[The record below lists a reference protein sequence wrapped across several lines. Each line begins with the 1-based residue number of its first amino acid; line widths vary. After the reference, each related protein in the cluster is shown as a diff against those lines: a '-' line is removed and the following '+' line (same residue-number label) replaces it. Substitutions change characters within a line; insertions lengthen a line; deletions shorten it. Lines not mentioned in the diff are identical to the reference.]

1 MADFLNGFRYAL
13 GGFRLLGHPAI
24 RTIMLTPLMINIVLF
39 ALIIVY
45 GTNVFSELLNGLIQQ
60 WAWLAWFT
68 WLIWPLFL
76 LLLLGIV
83 FFSFTVVANLIAAP
97 FNGYLATAVEGAL
110 GVTNS
115 KAVPPSAGLVME
127 FRSAMGS
134 ELEKMQFFFVR
145 GVPLLFLFVIPV
157 LQLVAPL
164 LWFIYAI
171 WMIALEYI
179 EIPLGNHGNSFA
191 DVRALASDSRSLVL
205 GFGCG
210 VLVLTMLPGLNL
222 VVIPVAVAGATRMT
236 LERLTD
242 AETGKIQFA

>member
-1 MADFLNGFRYAL
+1 
-13 GGFRLLGHPAI
+13 
-24 RTIMLTPLMINIVLF
+24 MLTPLLINIVLF
-39 ALIIVY
+39 TLIIIY
-45 GTNVFSELLNGLIQQ
+45 GTNLFSELLNWLIQQ

-97 FNGYLATAVEGAL
+97 FNGYLSYAVERAL
-110 GVTNS
+110 GVAAIPVEQPGPGLTVEIRR
-115 KAVPPSAGLVME
+115 AV
-127 FRSAMGS
+127 GS
-134 ELEKMQFFFVR
+134 ELKKMQFFFVR
-145 GVPLLFLFVIPV
+145 GLPLLFLFVIPV

-179 EIPLGNHGNSFA
+179 EIPLGNHGNTFA
-191 DVRALASDSRSLVL
+191 EVRELAADSRSLVL

-236 LERLTD
+236 LERLSGAAQD
-242 AETGKIQFA
+242 KIQFA

>member
-1 MADFLNGFRYAL
+1 M
-13 GGFRLLGHPAI
+13 LGHPAT

-39 ALIIVY
+39 ALIIFY
-45 GTNVFSELLNGLIQQ
+45 GTNLFSELLNWLIQQ

-76 LLLLGIV
+76 LLMLGIV

-97 FNGYLATAVEGAL
+97 FNGHLASAVERAL
-110 GVTNS
+110 GVS
-115 KAVPPSAGLVME
+115 AVNTEKPGTGILDELRGSV
-127 FRSAMGS
+127 GS

-145 GVPLLFLFVIPV
+145 GVPLLFLFIVPV
-157 LQLVAPL
+157 LQLAAPL

-179 EIPLGNHGNSFA
+179 EIPLGNHGSTFA
-191 DVRALASDSRSLVL
+191 EVRTLAADSRSLVL

-210 VLVLTMLPGLNL
+210 VLVLTMVPGLNL

-236 LERLTD
+236 LERLSGAAQD
-242 AETGKIQFA
+242 KIQFA